1 MKKLVKGLVLSVMAL
16 FATVSLAACNNGQTP
31 EGEKPALLYGAE
43 ISSVDVTGINFVS
56 EGKLTVGVSTD
67 FAPMEFIDTTKTG
80 QDKFVGSDISLAYA
94 MAEAFG
100 LKLEI
105 KAMNFDVVLTALDQ
119 GLIDVA
125 ISGFSFTA
133 ERAANYLPTK
143 CYYEEGD
150 GGQVFIINKTD
161 VEKYKTLQSLNK
173 SDVKIAVQ
181 NGSLQE
187 FLTAQQV
194 PNCNMIKIANLD
206 EAIVQLEA
214 GTYNAVCCALSVAEN
229 KVVLNNNLAIV
240 EEPLN
245 DEGYE
250 GNFAWVNKN
259 NALLQAACNKVVE
272 EVVENNYYY
281 MWYDEAEKLQLNLGD
296 AAGEL
301 IPE

>member
-16 FATVSLAACNNGQTP
+16 FATVSLASCNSGSKSP
-31 EGEKPALLYGAE
+31 ELLYGAE
-43 ISSVDVTGINFVS
+43 ISSVDISNITFVS
-56 EGKLTVGVSTD
+56 EGKLTVGMSTD

-80 QDKFVGSDISLAYA
+80 QEQFVGADVSLAYA

-100 LKLEI
+100 LELEI

-133 ERAANYLPTK
+133 ERAASYLPSD

-150 GGQVFIINKTD
+150 GGQVYIINAADKDT
-161 VEKYKTLQSLNK
+161 YKTLESLNN
-173 SDVKIAVQ
+173 SNVKIAVQ

-194 PNCNMIKIANLD
+194 PNCNMVKIANLD

-229 KVVLNNNLAIV
+229 KVILNSNLAIV
-240 EEPLN
+240 EEALN
-245 DEGYE
+245 DKGYE

-259 NALLQAACNKVVE
+259 NAALQQACNKVIK
-272 EVVENNYYY
+272 EVVDNGYFEL
-281 MWYDEAEKLQLNLGD
+281 WIDEAEKLQLNLGD